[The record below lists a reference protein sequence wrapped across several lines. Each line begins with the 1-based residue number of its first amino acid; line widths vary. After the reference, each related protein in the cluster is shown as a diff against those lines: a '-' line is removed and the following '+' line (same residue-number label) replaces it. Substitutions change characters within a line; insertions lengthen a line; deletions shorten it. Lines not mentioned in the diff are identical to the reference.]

1 MGAIG
6 VAETS
11 DYKLDRIRFRHRRCV
26 ALPLSPV
33 GSGEDFLRIRVEA
46 AKFFMDDTES
56 ESMISQSI
64 FKAYDIRG
72 VIGKTLDADV
82 ARSIGRAFG
91 SEVRA
96 QGGDAVVVARDG
108 RLSGPELVGA
118 LADGLRA
125 AGVDVVDVGMVPTP
139 VGYFA
144 ASVPLALSGGER
156 RVDSCIVVTGSHN
169 PPDYNGFKMVLRG
182 AAIYGD
188 QIQGLY
194 KRIVDARFETGNG
207 SYERYDVADQY
218 VERIVGDIR
227 LARPLKLVVDA
238 GNGVAGPLATRLF
251 KALGCEL
258 VELFTDIDG
267 NFPNHHPDPAHPEN
281 LQDVIAKLKT
291 TDAEIGFAFDGDG
304 DRLGVVTKDGQII
317 YPDRQLMLFAEEV
330 LSRNPGAQI
339 IYDVKCTRNL
349 AQWVREKGGEP
360 LMWKTGHSLVKAKL
374 RETGAPLAGEMSGHV
389 FFKDRWYGFDDG
401 LYTGARLLEIL
412 ARAAD
417 PSALLNGLPNAVST
431 PELQLKLDE
440 GENVK
445 LIDKLRADAKFDGAD
460 EVVTI
465 DGLRVEYPDG
475 FGLARSSNTTPVVV
489 LRFEASSDAALARIQ
504 DDFRRALKAAKP
516 DANLPF

>member
-1 MGAIG
+1 
-6 VAETS
+6 
-11 DYKLDRIRFRHRRCV
+11 
-26 ALPLSPV
+26 
-33 GSGEDFLRIRVEA
+33 
-46 AKFFMDDTES
+46 
-56 ESMISQSI
+56 MISKSI

-72 VIGKTLDADV
+72 VIGKTLDTDA
-82 ARSIGRAFG
+82 ARSIGLAFG

-108 RLSGPELVGA
+108 RLSGPDLIQA
-118 LADGLRA
+118 LSDGLRA
-125 AGVDVVDVGMVPTP
+125 AGVDVVNVGMVPTP

-144 ASVPLALSGGER
+144 ANVPLQLDGGER

-182 AAIYGD
+182 AAIYGE
-188 QIQGLY
+188 QILALHQ
-194 KRIVDARFETGNG
+194 RIVDENFSEG
-207 SYERYDVADQY
+207 SGTYTEYDIADAY
-218 VERIVGDIR
+218 LDRITSDVK
-227 LARPLKLVVDA
+227 LARPIKIVVDT
-238 GNGVAGPLATRLF
+238 GNGVAGGLAPKLF
-251 KALGCEL
+251 KKLGCEL
-258 VELFTDIDG
+258 VELFTEIDG

-281 LQDVIAKLKT
+281 LQDVIRALKE

-330 LSRNPGAQI
+330 LSRNKGAQI

-349 AQWVREKGGEP
+349 GKWIKEKGGEP

-412 ARAAD
+412 TRVAD
-417 PSALLNGLPNAVST
+417 PSKLLNSLPNSNST
-431 PELQLKLDE
+431 PELQLKLEE
-440 GENVK
+440 GENFE
-445 LIDKLRADAKFDGAD
+445 LIARLQQNAKFTGAD
-460 EVVTI
+460 DVVKI

-489 LRFEASSDAALARIQ
+489 MRFEADSDAALKRIQ
-504 DDFRRALKAAKP
+504 EDFRRVIMAEKP
-516 DANLPF
+516 DAKLPF

>member
-1 MGAIG
+1 
-6 VAETS
+6 
-11 DYKLDRIRFRHRRCV
+11 
-26 ALPLSPV
+26 
-33 GSGEDFLRIRVEA
+33 
-46 AKFFMDDTES
+46 
-56 ESMISQSI
+56 MISKSI

-72 VIGKTLDADV
+72 VIGKTLDADA
-82 ARSIGRAFG
+82 ARSIGLAFG

-108 RLSGPELVGA
+108 RLSGPELIQA
-118 LADGLRA
+118 LSDGLRA
-125 AGVDVVDVGMVPTP
+125 AGVDVVNVGMVPTP

-144 ASVPLALSGGER
+144 ASVPLKLDGGER

-182 AAIYGD
+182 AAIYGE
-188 QIQGLY
+188 QILALHQ
-194 KRIVDARFETGNG
+194 RIVDENFAEG
-207 SYERYDVADQY
+207 SGTYTEYDIADAY
-218 VERIVGDIR
+218 LDRIASDIK
-227 LARPLKLVVDA
+227 LARPIKIVVDT
-238 GNGVAGPLATRLF
+238 GNGVAGGLAPKLF
-251 KALGCEL
+251 RKLGCEL
-258 VELFTDIDG
+258 VELFTEIDG
-267 NFPNHHPDPAHPEN
+267 TFPNHHPDPAHPEN
-281 LQDVIAKLKT
+281 LQDVIRALKE

-330 LSRNPGAQI
+330 LSRNKGAQI

-349 AQWVREKGGEP
+349 AKWVKDKGGEP

-412 ARAAD
+412 TRVAD
-417 PSALLNGLPNAVST
+417 PSKLLNSLPNSNST
-431 PELQLKLDE
+431 PELQLKLEE
-440 GENVK
+440 GENFE
-445 LIDKLRADAKFDGAD
+445 LIARLQQNAKFTGAD
-460 EVVTI
+460 DVVKI

-489 LRFEASSDAALARIQ
+489 MRFEADSDEALKRIQ
-504 DDFRRALKAAKP
+504 EDFRRVIMAEKP
-516 DANLPF
+516 DAKLPF

>member
-1 MGAIG
+1 
-6 VAETS
+6 
-11 DYKLDRIRFRHRRCV
+11 
-26 ALPLSPV
+26 
-33 GSGEDFLRIRVEA
+33 
-46 AKFFMDDTES
+46 
-56 ESMISQSI
+56 MISQSI

-72 VIGKTLDADV
+72 VIGKTLDASV
-82 ARSIGRAFG
+82 ARSIGQAFG

-108 RLSGPELVGA
+108 RLSGPELIAA

-144 ASVPLALSGGER
+144 ASVPLPLASGER

-182 AAIYGD
+182 AAIYGE
-188 QIQGLY
+188 QIQALY
-194 KRIVDARFETGNG
+194 RRIVAQDYAEGSG
-207 SYERYDVADQY
+207 SYQQHDVADAYLQ
-218 VERIVGDIR
+218 RIVGDIK
-227 LARPLKLVVDA
+227 LARPLKIVVDT
-238 GNGVAGPLATRLF
+238 GNGVAGELAPRLF

-258 VELFTDIDG
+258 VELFTEIDG

-281 LQDVIAKLKT
+281 LQDVIRALKE

-317 YPDRQLMLFAEEV
+317 YPDRQMMLFAEEV

-349 AQWVREKGGEP
+349 APWIREKGGEP

-412 ARAAD
+412 ARVAD
-417 PSALLNGLPNAVST
+417 PSALLNGLPNAEST
-431 PELQLKLDE
+431 PELQLKLEE
-440 GENVK
+440 GENVA
-445 LIDKLRADAKFDGAD
+445 LIEKLRQDAKFEGAD
-460 EVVTI
+460 EVITI

-489 LRFEASSDAALARIQ
+489 LRFEANSAEALERIKGE
-504 DDFRRALKAAKP
+504 FRRALTAAKP
-516 DANLPF
+516 DAKLPF

>member
-1 MGAIG
+1 
-6 VAETS
+6 
-11 DYKLDRIRFRHRRCV
+11 
-26 ALPLSPV
+26 
-33 GSGEDFLRIRVEA
+33 
-46 AKFFMDDTES
+46 
-56 ESMISQSI
+56 MISQSI

-72 VIGKTLDADV
+72 VIGKTLDAET

-108 RLSGPELVGA
+108 RLSGPELIGA

-144 ASVPLALSGGER
+144 ASVPLPLAAGER

-182 AAIYGD
+182 AAIYGE
-188 QIQGLY
+188 QIQALY
-194 KRIVDARFETGNG
+194 RRIVAADFTEGAG
-207 SYERYDVADQY
+207 SYEQHDVAEAYLQ
-218 VERIVGDIR
+218 RIVGDIK
-227 LARPLKLVVDA
+227 LARPLKIVVDT
-238 GNGVAGPLATRLF
+238 GNGVAGELAPRLF

-258 VELFTDIDG
+258 VELFTEIDG
-267 NFPNHHPDPAHPEN
+267 HFPNHHPDPAHPEN
-281 LQDVIAKLKT
+281 LQDVIRALKE

-317 YPDRQLMLFAEEV
+317 YPDRQMMLFAEEV

-349 AQWVREKGGEP
+349 AQWIRDKGGEP

-412 ARAAD
+412 ARVAD
-417 PSALLNGLPNAVST
+417 PSALLNGLPNAEST
-431 PELQLKLDE
+431 PELQLKLEE
-440 GENVK
+440 GENVA
-445 LIDKLRADAKFDGAD
+445 LIEKLRANAKFDGAD

-489 LRFEASSDAALARIQ
+489 LRFEANTAEALARIQ
-504 DDFRRALKAAKP
+504 DDFRRALTAAKP
-516 DANLPF
+516 DAKLPF